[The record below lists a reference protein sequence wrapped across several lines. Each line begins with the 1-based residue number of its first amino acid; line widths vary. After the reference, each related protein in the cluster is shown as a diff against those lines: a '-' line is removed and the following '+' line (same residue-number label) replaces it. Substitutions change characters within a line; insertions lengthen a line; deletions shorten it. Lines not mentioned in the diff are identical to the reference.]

1 MARILITQRLV
12 DGGDALL
19 RASGH
24 EVLTRDADGPMPHD
38 ELVAAAAEVDAIVCM
53 LSDQIDAEVLASG
66 GRLKVVSNVAVGFD
80 NIDRTAAEAAGV
92 TVTNTPGVLDAATAD
107 ISILLM
113 LSARRH
119 ASAAEADLRAGRW
132 TGWAIGDHL
141 GLDLTG
147 TTIGLVGLGRIG
159 QAVSRRLGGF
169 DTTVLHHTRHD
180 TGRAGWTPSLLD
192 LAGRSDV
199 LSIHVPFTTDTH
211 HLINAEV
218 LAALP
223 DGAVVINTARGSILD
238 EEALADALEAGRLH
252 GAGLDVFEGEPA
264 INPRLLASPRCV
276 LLPHIGSATISV
288 RRAMCEM
295 ASQGV
300 LEVLAGTTPGNL
312 VPADA

>member
-147 TTIGLVGLGRIG
+147 ATIGLVGLGRIG

-223 DGAVVINTARGSILD
+223 DGAVVINTARGSIL
-238 EEALADALEAGRLH
+238 EEEELADALEAGRLH

-300 LEVLAGTTPGNL
+300 LEILAGTTPGNL